1 MSIKPF
7 IHLMDNLAPDDLH
20 KAVWASCDSK
30 NWYFGHGSGN
40 NSGVSFWKM
49 DLEEDP
55 ATSRLWEFA
64 QPVCEEK
71 LGRPLKVLRQYANGH
86 TYGLGGGVHLDDAR
100 EGTYT
105 LLYYP
110 MLKWETDWDGETIY
124 QDHKVDVVL
133 AVKPAPNRAVLFDGR
148 IPHAGRAPSRFFGG
162 LRVTVAFKLII
173 ADLDS

>member
-7 IHLMDNLAPDDLH
+7 IHVMDKLAPADLH
-20 KAVWASCDSK
+20 EAVWEACMSK

-49 DLEEDP
+49 DLDDDP
-55 ATSRLWEFA
+55 ATSRLWQFVKPA
-64 QPVCEEK
+64 CEEK
-71 LGRPLKVLRQYANGH
+71 IGRSLKVLRQYANGH
-86 TYGLGGGVHLDDAR
+86 TYGLGGGVHLDDQR

-110 MLKWETDWDGETIY
+110 MPTWQPDWDGETIY
-124 QDHKVDVVL
+124 QDQNGEILL

-148 IPHAGRAPSRFFGG
+148 IPHAGRAPSRFYGG
-162 LRVTVAFKLII
+162 LRVTLAFKLI
-173 ADLDS
+173 AA